1 MKKLKDDL
9 QKHTLQ
15 LFAGDYKKLQ
25 DLNPEVGAAH
35 VLRNILRAYLLKV
48 DPPVNTSKIKGDL
61 DV

>member
-1 MKKLKDDL
+1 MKKLNVEL

-25 DLNPEVGAAH
+25 DLHPDVGAAQII
-35 VLRNILRAYLLKV
+35 RTILRQYLLKME
-48 DPPVNTSKIKGDL
+48 PPINMAKIKGDL